1 MYMNICKIMFMVK
14 WGYAYFTAQKT
25 KFSIK
30 DFFSKCVQIRKK
42 VRIWLHLLKKSL
54 MEKFIFSAVFGLL
67 YLKFWECREKKI
79 VFLFLPP
86 SHRT

>member
-1 MYMNICKIMFMVK
+1 MFMVK

-42 VRIWLHLLKKSL
+42 VRIWSHLLKKSL
-54 MEKFIFSAVFGLL
+54 MEKFIFSAVFELL
-67 YLKFWECREKKI
+67 YLKFW
-79 VFLFLPP
+79 
-86 SHRT
+86 